1 MFIRKRKSKCFLFVN
16 RLFDKSLFFIYTNS
30 EGDRMQFLEITEK
43 EYRTFW
49 EKHPLKTF
57 LSAPEIGGL
66 RKSNGWN
73 EFFVGV
79 KDDKKL
85 VAAALLVSHKRHF
98 GKYEFYSPRGVL
110 VDYESKE
117 LLEYFLGEIKKF
129 VKEHHGYIFR
139 MDPYVIYKE
148 RDIDGNIVEGG
159 EDHSEVVSNLE
170 RFGFK
175 KVSIPEM
182 EQVGWMF
189 SLPLEGKT
197 KEQILKEMKP
207 NTRNTIR
214 KTEKIGI
221 TVKELDYDELDRF
234 QNIMIETGARKN
246 FSVRSVDYYKKMYEL
261 FHDKGE
267 VKYYVT
273 ELDLVKYRKKLEE
286 DKKVAIEKLE
296 KLSDAKYNEGQK
308 KNLENEI
315 HSYEKRI
322 KEAEDI
328 RKDKKKDVITLSG
341 SMFMIIEP
349 EIIYLSSGNYEEF
362 MKFNSQYL
370 LQWMM
375 IEYGIEHGFKKHNFY
390 GIPANINEHPK
401 DYGIYEFKRGFNGIV
416 EELIG
421 EFELPITWH
430 YYLIKFIHKIR
441 K

>member
-1 MFIRKRKSKCFLFVN
+1 MIKVYFSDILI
-16 RLFDKSLFFIYTNS
+16 D
-30 EGDRMQFLEITEK
+30 EGDNMQFREITRD
-43 EYRTFW
+43 EYHDFW
-49 EKHPLKTF
+49 GNHPLKTF
-57 LSAPEIGGL
+57 LSAPEIGEL
-66 RKSNGWN
+66 RKSNGWDVYY
-73 EFFVGV
+73 VGV
-79 KDDKKL
+79 EDDKKL
-85 VAAALLVSHKRHF
+85 VAAAMLVSHKRHF

-110 VDYESKE
+110 VDYENE
-117 LLEYFLGEIKKF
+117 TLLHYFLDEIKNF
-129 VKEHHGYIFR
+129 VKNHRGYIFR

-159 EDHSEVVSNLE
+159 VDHSKLVSYLLD
-170 RFGFK
+170 FGFK
-175 KVSIPEM
+175 KVAIADM

-189 SLPLEGKT
+189 SLHLEGKT

-221 TVKELDYDELDRF
+221 TVKELGYDELERF

-261 FHDKGE
+261 FHEKGE

-273 ELDLVKYRKKLEE
+273 ELDLVQYQKKLED
-286 DKKVAIEKLE
+286 DKQTALDKLS

-315 HSYEKRI
+315 HSYEKKI
-322 KEAEDI
+322 QEAEEI
-328 RKDKKKDVITLSG
+328 RKGKNTDVITLSG
-341 SMFMIIEP
+341 SMFMIIQP

-375 IEYGIEHGFKKHNFY
+375 IQYGIEHGFKKHNFY
-390 GIPANINEHPK
+390 GIPANINKHPK

-430 YYLIKFIHKIR
+430 YYLMKLIHKI
-441 K
+441 KK

>member
-1 MFIRKRKSKCFLFVN
+1 
-16 RLFDKSLFFIYTNS
+16 
-30 EGDRMQFLEITEK
+30 MQFLEITEK
-43 EYRTFW
+43 EYRKFW
-49 EKHPLKTF
+49 GNHPLKTF
-57 LSAPEIGGL
+57 LSAPEIGEL
-66 RKSNGWN
+66 RKSNGWDVY
-73 EFFVGV
+73 FVGV
-79 KDDKKL
+79 KDDNDL
-85 VAAALLVSHKRHF
+85 VAAAMIVSHKRHF
-98 GKYEFYSPRGVL
+98 GKYEFYAPRGVL
-110 VDYESKE
+110 VDYENKE
-117 LLEYFLGEIKKF
+117 LLDCFLKEIKNF
-129 VKEHHGYIFR
+129 VRKHHGYIFR

-148 RDIDGNIVEGG
+148 RDIDGNIVEDGV
-159 EDHSEVVSNLE
+159 DHSTVVSHLE
-170 RFGFK
+170 SLGFK
-175 KVSIPEM
+175 KVSIPDM

-189 SLPLEGKT
+189 SLPLEGKSC
-197 KEQILKEMKP
+197 EQILKEMKP

-221 TVKELDYDELDRF
+221 TVKELGYDELDRF
-234 QNIMIETGARKN
+234 QNIMVETGERKN
-246 FSVRSVDYYKKMYEL
+246 FSIRSVDYYQKMYEL

-273 ELDLVKYRKKLEE
+273 ELDLVKYQKKLEE
-286 DKKVAIEKLE
+286 DKKSAEDKLS

-315 HSYEKRI
+315 ASYGKRI
-322 KEAEDI
+322 KEAEAI
-328 RKDKKKDVITLSG
+328 RKEKNTDVITLSG
-341 SMFMIIEP
+341 SMFMIIQP

-375 IEYGIEHGFKKHNFY
+375 IQYGIEHGFKKHNFY

>member
-1 MFIRKRKSKCFLFVN
+1 
-16 RLFDKSLFFIYTNS
+16 
-30 EGDRMQFLEITEK
+30 MQFREITRD
-43 EYRTFW
+43 EYHDFW
-49 EKHPLKTF
+49 GNHPLKTF
-57 LSAPEIGGL
+57 LSAPEIGEL
-66 RKSNGWN
+66 RKSNGWDVYY
-73 EFFVGV
+73 VGV
-79 KDDKKL
+79 EDDKKL
-85 VAAALLVSHKRHF
+85 VAAAMLVSHKRHF

-110 VDYESKE
+110 VDYENE
-117 LLEYFLGEIKKF
+117 TLLHYFLDEIKNF
-129 VKEHHGYIFR
+129 VKNHRGYIFR

-159 EDHSEVVSNLE
+159 VDHSKLVSYLLD
-170 RFGFK
+170 FGFK
-175 KVSIPEM
+175 KVAIADM

-197 KEQILKEMKP
+197 KEQILTEMKP

-221 TVKELDYDELDRF
+221 TVKELGYDELERF

-261 FHDKGE
+261 FHEKGE

-273 ELDLVKYRKKLEE
+273 ELDLVQYQKKLED
-286 DKKVAIEKLE
+286 DKQTALDKLS

-322 KEAEDI
+322 QEAEEI
-328 RKDKKKDVITLSG
+328 RKEKNTDVITLSG
-341 SMFMIIEP
+341 SMFMIIQP

-375 IEYGIEHGFKKHNFY
+375 IQYGIEHGFKKHNFY

-430 YYLIKFIHKIR
+430 YYLMKLIHKIR

>member
-1 MFIRKRKSKCFLFVN
+1 MIKVYFSDILI
-16 RLFDKSLFFIYTNS
+16 D
-30 EGDRMQFLEITEK
+30 EGDNMQFREITRD
-43 EYRTFW
+43 EYHDFW
-49 EKHPLKTF
+49 GNHPLKTF
-57 LSAPEIGGL
+57 LSAPEIGEL
-66 RKSNGWN
+66 RKSNGWDVYY
-73 EFFVGV
+73 VGV
-79 KDDKKL
+79 EDDKKL
-85 VAAALLVSHKRHF
+85 VAAAMLVSHKRHF

-110 VDYESKE
+110 VDYENE
-117 LLEYFLGEIKKF
+117 TLLHYFLDEIKNF
-129 VKEHHGYIFR
+129 VKNHRGYIFR

-159 EDHSEVVSNLE
+159 VDHSKLVSYLLD
-170 RFGFK
+170 FGFK
-175 KVSIPEM
+175 KVAIADM

-221 TVKELDYDELDRF
+221 TVKELGYDELERF

-261 FHDKGE
+261 FHEKGE

-273 ELDLVKYRKKLEE
+273 ELDLVQYQKKLED
-286 DKKVAIEKLE
+286 DKQTALDKLS

-315 HSYEKRI
+315 HSYEKKI
-322 KEAEDI
+322 QEAEEI
-328 RKDKKKDVITLSG
+328 RKGKNTDVITLSG
-341 SMFMIIEP
+341 SMFMIIQP

-375 IEYGIEHGFKKHNFY
+375 IQYGIEHGFKKHNFY
-390 GIPANINEHPK
+390 GIPANINKHPK

-430 YYLIKFIHKIR
+430 YYLMKLIHKI
-441 K
+441 KK

>member
-1 MFIRKRKSKCFLFVN
+1 
-16 RLFDKSLFFIYTNS
+16 
-30 EGDRMQFLEITEK
+30 MQFREITRD
-43 EYRTFW
+43 EYHDFW
-49 EKHPLKTF
+49 GNHPLKTF
-57 LSAPEIGGL
+57 LSAPEIGEL
-66 RKSNGWN
+66 RKSNGWDVYY
-73 EFFVGV
+73 VGV
-79 KDDKKL
+79 EDDKKL
-85 VAAALLVSHKRHF
+85 VAAAMLVSHKRHF

-110 VDYESKE
+110 VDYENE
-117 LLEYFLGEIKKF
+117 TLLHYFLDEIKSF
-129 VKEHHGYIFR
+129 VKNHRGYIFR

-159 EDHSEVVSNLE
+159 VDHSKLVSYLLD
-170 RFGFK
+170 FGFK
-175 KVSIPEM
+175 KVAIADM

-197 KEQILKEMKP
+197 KEQILTEMKP

-221 TVKELDYDELDRF
+221 TVKELGYDELERF

-261 FHDKGE
+261 FHEKGE

-273 ELDLVKYRKKLEE
+273 ELDLVQYQKKLED
-286 DKKVAIEKLE
+286 DKQTALDKLS

-322 KEAEDI
+322 QEAEEI
-328 RKDKKKDVITLSG
+328 RKEKNTDVITLSG
-341 SMFMIIEP
+341 SMFMIIQP

-375 IEYGIEHGFKKHNFY
+375 IQYGIEHGFKKHNFY
-390 GIPANINEHPK
+390 GIPANINKHPK

-430 YYLIKFIHKIR
+430 YYLMKLIHKIR